1 MLPEAQALGAK
12 EGQAALMDLMALGV
26 NHLEGGQNQDL
37 NIQRFGIL
45 AFGL

>member
-1 MLPEAQALGAK
+1 MLSETQVLETE

-45 AFGL
+45 VL